1 MIKMKIII
9 LSLLT
14 LIMALPG
21 YGQDVKDIIRKS
33 EEIRR
38 GVESSEAEMTMTII
52 RPTWTRTMSIKSWS
66 KGDDFALILVQAPAR
81 DKGTATLK
89 RHKEVWNWVPRIE
102 RTIKLPPSMMSQP
115 LLGSDFTNE
124 DLVQEI
130 SIINDYD
137 HRLLKDSTIQGRKC
151 WKIELIPHEDVAV
164 VWGKIIS
171 FVDQKDYVGMRS
183 EYYDEDNYLVN
194 VLQVLEVEP
203 MGGKPFPT
211 KIEMVPVDEEGHKT
225 VMEYNN
231 IIFDKNIPDN
241 FFSVQNMKRVR

>member
-1 MIKMKIII
+1 MLTIVA
-9 LSLLT
+9 SLFAT
-14 LIMALPG
+14 TG
-21 YGQDVKDIIRKS
+21 FTQNVQEIIRKS

-66 KGDDFALILVQAPAR
+66 KGDDYALILVLAPAR

-89 RHKEVWNWVPRIE
+89 RGKEVWNWVPRIE

-124 DLVQEI
+124 DLVQEV
-130 SIINDYD
+130 SIIDDYE
-137 HRLLKDSTIQGRKC
+137 HALLGDTLIEGRKC
-151 WKIELIPHEDVAV
+151 WKIELVPHEDVAV

-171 FVDQKDYVGMRS
+171 YVDQQDYLGMRS
-183 EYYDEDNYLVN
+183 EYYDEDGYLVN
-194 VLQVLEVEP
+194 TLQASEIKN
-203 MGGKPFPT
+203 MGGHPFT
-211 KIEMVPVDEEGHKT
+211 AKVEMIPADEEGHKT
-225 VMEYNN
+225 VMEYQS
-231 IIFDKNIPDN
+231 IVFDKNIPDN